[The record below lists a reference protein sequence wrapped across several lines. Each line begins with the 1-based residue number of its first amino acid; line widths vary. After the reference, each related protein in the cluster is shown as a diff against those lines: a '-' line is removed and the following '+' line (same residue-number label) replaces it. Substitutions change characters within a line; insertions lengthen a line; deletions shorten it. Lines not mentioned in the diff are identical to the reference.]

1 MSDIVTMKATLK
13 TLNAILEKAAAVG
26 CEITSSLPQTKR
38 EMRGSYYIT
47 IRKEETEDCEG
58 IDLTVRFSDHERR
71 LSAITNHAAP
81 DIETTDYN
89 TAWVCEKLNEKLEW
103 LWA

>member
-1 MSDIVTMKATLK
+1 MKATIK
-13 TLNAILEKAAAVG
+13 TLNAILDKAAKAG
-26 CEITSSLPQTKR
+26 CDITSDLPRTKR

-58 IDLTVRFSDHERR
+58 VDITVRFSDHDRR
-71 LSAITNHAAP
+71 LSSIANHAAP
-81 DIETTDYN
+81 DIETTSYS
-89 TAWVCEKLNEKLEW
+89 TSWVCQRLNEELDW